1 MKPRQSKS
9 QDMHSKSIK
18 KKRFIIP
25 YCDSSRTLI
34 LALLISAFLLCIS
47 LVICAVCEELL
58 LIFYFL
64 CMSQG
69 MILKWMAWLTLRS
82 WEWLPKKFATLD
94 EWPPSTWTRP
104 SCSGPG
110 RTLNLQ
116 PDGRLLLLN
125 LLWTWQIIM
134 LWNIIQLTMVQ
145 SRSLH
150 HACVLQLLLLTNV
163 PSASCFLFTYF
174 CHMMCTKLLSKC
186 VFVELCHVLLVLPFD
201 FFFFQ
206 MGLWWNCFLRV
217 ILVVFPFL
225 SFVSFSLLFTRPPL
239 PSMLLSVHGAHPLGR
254 RNGEA

>member
-1 MKPRQSKS
+1 
-9 QDMHSKSIK
+9 
-18 KKRFIIP
+18 
-25 YCDSSRTLI
+25 
-34 LALLISAFLLCIS
+34 
-47 LVICAVCEELL
+47 
-58 LIFYFL
+58 
-64 CMSQG
+64 
-69 MILKWMAWLTLRS
+69 MIRKWMAWLTLRS

-94 EWPPSTWTRP
+94 EWPPSTWTQP

-163 PSASCFLFTYF
+163 HCQLFPLYIFLPYDVHKAAIKVCLCQIMSCPTGVTIWFLLF
-174 CHMMCTKLLSKC
+174 H
-186 VFVELCHVLLVLPFD
+186 
-201 FFFFQ
+201 

-225 SFVSFSLLFTRPPL
+225 SFVFFSLLFTRPPL
-239 PSMLLSVHGAHPLGR
+239 PSMLLCSWCPPSRKKKWRSLG
-254 RNGEA
+254 